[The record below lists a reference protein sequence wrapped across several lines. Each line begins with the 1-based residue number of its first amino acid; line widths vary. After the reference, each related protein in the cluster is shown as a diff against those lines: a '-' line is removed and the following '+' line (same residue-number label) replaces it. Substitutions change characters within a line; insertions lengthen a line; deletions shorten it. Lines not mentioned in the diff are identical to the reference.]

1 MSRSYV
7 LNNRYPIPTVLL
19 WLLASWAISLAAFTG
34 LGLIVWMIWGEPDHN
49 LLDAFPGFVSVL
61 FGIWGFYTGIGA
73 MLLWIAMWVYWA
85 VVERTSSRVRFGW
98 FLVLLFGMY
107 YGALIYAVLLWQKGA
122 IKAVTE
128 SRLLVAHGAVE
139 IGGWPRSR

>member
-1 MSRSYV
+1 
-7 LNNRYPIPTVLL
+7 
-19 WLLASWAISLAAFTG
+19 
-34 LGLIVWMIWGEPDHN
+34 MIWGEPDHN

-128 SRLLVAHGAVE
+128 SPASSSA
-139 IGGWPRSR
+139 RSS